1 MGYDFA
7 DERKGAPEG
16 GSGSSVTAGD
26 RDDERSESARS
37 PAVTLRGRAG
47 GVATLHADKTP
58 RPTDEGAIF
67 APAKIVT
74 ESFPARQ
81 NILRV
86 DKTPRPTSE
95 GAIFAPAKI
104 VPELFPPD

>member
-1 MGYDFA
+1 MAVFA
-7 DERKGAPEG
+7 R
-16 GSGSSVTAGD
+16 S
-26 RDDERSESARS
+26 ERSEVVSKGS
-37 PAVTLRGRAG
+37 HSLRGRAG
-47 GVATLHADKTP
+47 GVATKFLVDKTP

-67 APAKIVT
+67 APAKIVP
-74 ESFPARQ
+74 ESLPARQ

-104 VPELFPPD
+104 VPELFLPD